1 MMRLTYFRLFYL
13 LAATLLLG
21 TTRGYSQTNFTLAG
35 SPLFKVEGGSSLH
48 DWEMISE
55 KGVGQGVFV
64 LENGQFKTAKSL
76 SVSFVAET
84 LKSGTK
90 GLDSNAYKALK
101 TDKNKEVRFA
111 LKDLSGQ
118 GANLMAK
125 GDLTIAGVTKAV
137 SFPVKMSSAG
147 NKLTFEGSMQTRLTN
162 FSITPPTALLGTVK
176 TDDEIKLSFK
186 STFQPTL

>member
-1 MMRLTYFRLFYL
+1 MMRFPHFRIFFL
-13 LAATLLLG
+13 LVTTCILG
-21 TTRGYSQTNFTLAG
+21 VTTGFSQTNYTLVG

-55 KGVGQGVFV
+55 KGLGQGVFI
-64 LENGQFKTAKSL
+64 LENGQFKTVKSL

-101 TDKNKEVRFA
+101 TDQNREIKFVLTELTEK
-111 LKDLSGQ
+111 GT
-118 GANLMAK
+118 GMTAK
-125 GDLTIAGVTKAV
+125 GDLTIAGVTKPI
-137 SFPVKMSSAG
+137 SFPVKMTSNG
-147 NKLTFEGSMQTRLTN
+147 NKLTFEGSLETRLTN

-186 STFQPTL
+186 STFQPSL

>member
-1 MMRLTYFRLFYL
+1 MRLTYFRLFFL

-21 TTRGYSQTNFTLAG
+21 STRGYSQTNFTLTG

-111 LKDLSGQ
+111 LKELSGQ

-176 TDDEIKLSFK
+176 TEDEIKLSFK
-186 STFQPTL
+186 STFQPTF

>member
-1 MMRLTYFRLFYL
+1 MRLTYFRLFFL

-21 TTRGYSQTNFTLAG
+21 TTRGYSQTNFTLTG
-35 SPLFKVEGGSSLH
+35 PPLFKVEGGSSLH

-55 KGVGQGVFV
+55 KGAGQGVFV

-101 TDKNKEVRFA
+101 TDKNKEIRFA
-111 LKDLSGQ
+111 LKELSGQ

-125 GDLTIAGVTKAV
+125 GDLTIAGVTKPV

-147 NKLTFEGSMQTRLTN
+147 NKLTFEGNMQTRLTN

>member
-1 MMRLTYFRLFYL
+1 MVLFSNFRVFFLFAASLLIGLTTGF
-13 LAATLLLG
+13 
-21 TTRGYSQTNFTLAG
+21 SQTNYSLSG
-35 SPLFKVEGGSSLH
+35 SPLFKIEGGSSLH

-55 KGVGQGVFV
+55 KGVGQAVFV
-64 LENGQFKTAKSL
+64 LENGQFKSAKSL

-84 LKSGTK
+84 LKSGTR

-101 TDKNKEVRFA
+101 TDKNKEIRFV
-111 LKDLSGQ
+111 LKELTGQ
-118 GANLMAK
+118 GASMTAK
-125 GDLTIAGVTKAV
+125 GDLTIAGVTKPL
-137 SFPVKMSSAG
+137 SFPVKMSSVG
-147 NKLTFEGSMQTRLTN
+147 NKLTFEGSLETRLTN